1 MTRVG
6 GAWYSRAAADAAAAA
21 VLDHLRIA
29 HGLRKRSSSESLEA
43 VRAGLSV
50 RFSTDLVEF
59 AVGTLASAGEVI
71 VSGPG
76 IRLAGHVP
84 GLSDSEEQALRD
96 LEAALVVADLA
107 PPPPSDLATALG
119 VDRELLNDLLK
130 LLVERGL
137 AVRVTP
143 DMFLTRS
150 AEERAR
156 ETIRR
161 LSSSAAVPP
170 GEFRQALGVTRKHLI
185 PLLEYMDRVGVTR
198 RTPEGRILNEE
209 G

>member
-1 MTRVG
+1 MGT
-6 GAWYSRAAADAAAAA
+6 SR
-21 VLDHLRIA
+21 I
-29 HGLRKRSSSESLEA
+29 
-43 VRAGLSV
+43 
-50 RFSTDLVEF
+50 
-59 AVGTLASAGEVI
+59 SAT
-71 VSGPG
+71 
-76 IRLAGHVP
+76 A
-84 GLSDSEEQALRD
+84 EERALRD
-96 LEAALVVADLA
+96 LEAALVAADLA
-107 PPPPSDLATALG
+107 PPPPSDLATSIG
-119 VDRELLNDLLK
+119 VDRDLLNDLLK

-143 DMFLTRS
+143 EMFLMRS

-161 LSSSAAVPP
+161 LSSAVAVPP
-170 GEFRQALGVTRKHLI
+170 GEFRQALGLSRRHLI